1 MSQSRSL
8 LFDRWPRFIARH
20 PWRVIGGALACIILF
35 ATLAATAGGTLVNT
49 FSIPGTEAQHAYDL
63 LAERFPQQ
71 SGDSA
76 IVVVR
81 APAGLNTPQVHARVD
96 TLVANLTTLPE
107 VSGVVSPYQR
117 PGAVSADGTIAQIGV
132 QYAKRAVDLQKS
144 SAVALVNLRD
154 RASAPDFQVELSGQ
168 VVQAGQRGGL
178 GSTETV
184 IGLIAA
190 VIILLIAFGSVVAM
204 GLPIV
209 TALVALGSGL
219 SLVTLLAAFVHL
231 PSFTTAFGAMI
242 GLGVGID
249 YSLLIVTRF
258 RQGLARGMGVDD
270 ALVTAVA
277 TAGRSVLFAGATVV
291 VAMLG
296 LWTVGIPFVSY
307 LGTAAAIIVAM
318 TILVAFTVLPAI
330 LRLLGRRVDGLRI
343 PGIRAS
349 VNETETGIGYRLSRL
364 IARAPVVVLA
374 VSLGLTL
381 LIAAPALR
389 LQVGSSDA
397 GTNPT
402 SDTTRRAY
410 DLLSEGFGVG
420 YNGTILVAVRVD
432 DPAGVGLVQQL
443 PATLGRVAGVASTSP
458 AQFNAQRTAATII
471 VTPTTSPQSEQ
482 TKDLVHR
489 LRDETARTLAGSPA
503 QAYIG
508 GSVAT
513 IIDLGDKV
521 SSRLPFFFLAVIG
534 LSFLLLMAAFRSV
547 LVPLKAALMN
557 LLSIGAAFGVLVAIF
572 QWGWLGGVFGVS
584 KTGPVESFL
593 PMMLFA
599 ILFGLSTDY
608 EVFLVSRI
616 HEEYL
621 ATGNNS
627 EAVGRGL
634 SATTRLIT
642 AAAAIM
648 VAVFISFAFG
658 NQRVIKEFGLGLASA
673 ILIDATVIRLLVVP
687 AIMQLLGNANWW
699 FPRWLDRIVPQVSLE
714 APAAVPMP
722 TGAMGNFAANSG
734 DGMLGKSPESDGR
747 LVGAGALPPDITH
760 DGARH

>member
-1 MSQSRSL
+1 MPQSRSL
-8 LFDRWPRFIARH
+8 LFDRWPRFINRH
-20 PWRVIGGALACIILF
+20 PWRVIGGALACIVILV
-35 ATLAATAGGTLVNT
+35 TLAGVAGGTLVNS

-63 LAERFPQQ
+63 LAARFPQQ

-76 IVVVR
+76 TVVVR
-81 APAGLNTPQVHARVD
+81 APAGLNDAQVHARVD
-96 TLVANLTTLPE
+96 ALVAELGTLPE
-107 VSGVVSPYQR
+107 VATVVSPYQR
-117 PGAVSADGTIAQIGV
+117 PGALSKDGTIGQISV
-132 QYAKRAVDLQKS
+132 QYAKRAIDLQRS
-144 SAVALVNLRD
+144 SAVALLNERD
-154 RASAPDFQVELSGQ
+154 RVSTPDFQVELSGQ

-178 GSTETV
+178 GGTETV

-209 TALVALGSGL
+209 TALIALGSGL
-219 SLVTLLAAFVHL
+219 SLVTLLASVVHL

-258 RQGLARGMGVDD
+258 RQGLGRQMSIDD

-318 TILVAFTVLPAI
+318 TIIVALTVLPAI

-343 PGIRAS
+343 PGIAAS
-349 VNETETGIGYRLSRL
+349 VNESETGLGYRLSRL
-364 IARAPVVVLA
+364 IARAPIAVLV
-374 VSLGLTL
+374 VSLGIVL

-389 LQVGSSDA
+389 LNVGSSDA

-410 DLLSEGFGVG
+410 DLLSAGFGVG

-432 DPAGVGLVQQL
+432 DPAAVGAVQQL
-443 PATLGRVAGVASTSP
+443 PATLGKVAGVAGVSP

-471 VTPTTSPQSEQ
+471 VTPTTSPQSDQ

-489 LRDETARTLAGSPA
+489 LRTETAHALAGSPS
-503 QAYIG
+503 QAFIG
-508 GSVAT
+508 GAVAT
-513 IIDLGDKV
+513 TIDLSDKI

-557 LLSIGAAFGVLVAIF
+557 LLSIAAAFGVLVAIF
-572 QWGWLGGVFGVS
+572 QWGWLGALFGVS

-621 ATGNNS
+621 ATGNNA

-658 NQRVIKEFGLGLASA
+658 DQRVIKEFGLGLAAA

-687 AIMQLLGNANWW
+687 SVMHLLGNANWW
-699 FPRWLDRIVPQVSLE
+699 FPRWLDRVVPHVSLE
-714 APAAVPMP
+714 APPEQPVAVPAGLP
-722 TGAMGNFAANSG
+722 A
-734 DGMLGKSPESDGR
+734 PER
-747 LVGAGALPPDITH
+747 EPVGARP
-760 DGARH
+760 